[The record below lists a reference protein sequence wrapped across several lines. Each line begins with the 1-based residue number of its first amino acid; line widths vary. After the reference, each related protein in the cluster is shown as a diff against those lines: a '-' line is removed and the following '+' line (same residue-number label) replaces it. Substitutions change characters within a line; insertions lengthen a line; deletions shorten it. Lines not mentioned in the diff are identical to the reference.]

1 MILIKHPVTSRVLF
15 LFDFMKDSPDNITIE
30 KLKELTMAETA
41 DKSKTKK
48 IILIIIAIII
58 IILACL
64 YGCIAKGKPAPA
76 AQTTEI
82 TQPAPATLESATPAP
97 AQPAPQPAPAPKPA
111 PAPEP
116 QKSIFPDNSADY
128 PVTEK

>member
-1 MILIKHPVTSRVLF
+1 
-15 LFDFMKDSPDNITIE
+15 
-30 KLKELTMAETA
+30 MAETN

-48 IILIIIAIII
+48 IILFIIAVII

-64 YGCIAKGKPAPA
+64 YGCIAKGKTAPA
-76 AQTTEI
+76 AQASEV

-97 AQPAPQPAPAPKPA
+97 AQPAPAPAPKPA
-111 PAPEP
+111 PAP
-116 QKSIFPDNSADY
+116 QQSIFPDNSADS